1 MRRLKLKLKRCSLW
15 RFYSTKQLQKSA
27 QINAEHSKFRKIRSY
42 ITRMNFEENGHFKST
57 NIMMSTIYDYT
68 ELLHILTYLTRE
80 VCMISFPV
88 RWCYRKLWMMWQINV
103 VASDKMPLNRSL
115 PDLRDSKCLNSRYLE
130 RLPSTS
136 IVMAVHNEA
145 WSI

>member
-1 MRRLKLKLKRCSLW
+1 
-15 RFYSTKQLQKSA
+15 
-27 QINAEHSKFRKIRSY
+27 
-42 ITRMNFEENGHFKST
+42 
-57 NIMMSTIYDYT
+57 
-68 ELLHILTYLTRE
+68 
-80 VCMISFPV
+80 MISFPV

-103 VASDKMPLNRSL
+103 VAIDKMPLNRSL
-115 PDLRDSKCLNSRYLE
+115 PDLRDSKCLNSRYLG